1 MSQHFVQLVRIKTKE
16 KTYIF
21 PSHHKQNVVSQKFLC
36 FDTDIFLERT
46 LFSLCFHMFI
56 VYLYPYIPPYYTQIL
71 CFAILSCTI
80 QAKRKSRGRDN
91 DTCLPLFPLFR
102 IFHNKYNALMCV
114 SCVFSSDRKQRTTT
128 HYTTM
133 MSFE

>member
-56 VYLYPYIPPYYTQIL
+56 VYLRTYPHITYKFFVLPFYHVRYKP
-71 CFAILSCTI
+71 
-80 QAKRKSRGRDN
+80 KENRGEETMIRVYHFFLYSGFFTTN
-91 DTCLPLFPLFR
+91 IMLWCVWVVFFLPTENR
-102 IFHNKYNALMCV
+102 ERQH
-114 SCVFSSDRKQRTTT
+114 T
-128 HYTTM
+128 TTM

>member
-36 FDTDIFLERT
+36 CDTDILLERT

-56 VYLYPYIPPYYTQIL
+56 VYLYPYITHKFFVLPFYHVG
-71 CFAILSCTI
+71 TI

-128 HYTTM
+128 HYYTM